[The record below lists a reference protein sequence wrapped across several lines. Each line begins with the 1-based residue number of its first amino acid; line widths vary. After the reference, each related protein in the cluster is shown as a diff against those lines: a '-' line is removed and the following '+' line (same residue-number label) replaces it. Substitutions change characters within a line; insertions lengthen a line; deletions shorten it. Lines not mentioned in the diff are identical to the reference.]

1 MYALLTQTEE
11 IIERGE
17 ILIPDGRPSFNAS
30 QIQEEREKEEW
41 LKTNQNKAETLFY
54 LEDHYLLNGGIS
66 VVGLDNIEYTNAFY
80 SLFNCDWSLV
90 NRALLTIGDY
100 SIKVNWRYQ
109 IGSARNDTPWRAI
122 FRANKENAKAHKT
135 LCTLLHKHD
144 DFTDD
149 YLRTIINDY
158 LNTATLYDWRYYLV
172 KYESMRPEKYGM
184 YYWYDYKDKE
194 KESYRILMMLT
205 EKSIGG
211 RNYNIF
217 LKTLHDLDKSNDFS
231 LGEYAYSG
239 DGDKLISEQY
249 GVYITC
255 GDTYYS
261 VFDLT
266 DNTLLMQ
273 VDIPQENKID
283 IKDRIDIG
291 LEMIC
296 NVREIN
302 KID

>member
-1 MYALLTQTEE
+1 MDEK
-11 IIERGE
+11 ER
-17 ILIPDGRPSFNAS
+17 
-30 QIQEEREKEEW
+30 EEW
-41 LKTNQNKAETLFY
+41 LKANQDKAETLFY

-66 VVGLDNIEYTNAFY
+66 VIGLENVEYTDAFY
-80 SLFNCDWSLV
+80 SLFECDWSLV
-90 NRALLTIGDY
+90 NRSLLSIGDY

-122 FRANKENAKAHKT
+122 FRAKDNTRAHDT
-135 LCTLLHKHD
+135 LITLLKMKD
-144 DFTDD
+144 TFT
-149 YLRTIINDY
+149 NDY
-158 LNTATLYDWRYYLV
+158 LTSIIDNYLNTTNIFDWRYYLV

-194 KESYRILMMLT
+194 KESYCILMMLT

-217 LKTLHDLDKSNDFS
+217 LKTLLDLDNSIDFS

-239 DGDKLISEQY
+239 DGDKLISEIL

-255 GDTYYS
+255 GDNKYS

-266 DNTLLMQ
+266 DNTLLLEES
-273 VDIPQENKID
+273 IPQEDKLD
-283 IKDRIDIG
+283 IKDRIEIG
-291 LEMIC
+291 LEVIHK
-296 NVREIN
+296 VRELN
-302 KID
+302 K